1 MPTPKSEVRSLK
13 PHFDQ
18 DCRPMPSPRVTFF
31 DDVQVVPQY
40 EQLRNALLQENYAL
54 HLTKPL
60 AFWTLPTDRRL
71 PLILINRTLGELLQI
86 PFEELCRTPSIG
98 EKKIQSFITL
108 LTRAVNTKMEDIP
121 DSSLPVTTGTS
132 SNLFLEENEM
142 LSDSADVS
150 EIQWQK
156 WQAIIVDKGL
166 THERLGQLCST
177 LSELT
182 RVIWNNTLGDYCD
195 KTLTEMR
202 DIRTHGEKRV
212 TAILKIFHCVCAIV
226 SKVESSKHLVTRLIP
241 KDINHVETWSLKTL
255 NKRGTPN
262 KADIEANYI
271 KPLLVQLKIDATD
284 QICRLAENRIGL
296 HEDVTSIR
304 QAARSLGLAR
314 ARIYQLLN
322 EINDILMVRWPNG
335 RLITSLLRNKFL
347 YESKERQHND
357 PEFAKFHAAA
367 ELFFPWG
374 RREDADDDY
383 FFQFMNMS
391 EELAAGYED
400 MPSPSEDET
409 LVAPQKSNRNTWDDD
424 AAPDENHLFPAR

>member
-1 MPTPKSEVRSLK
+1 
-13 PHFDQ
+13 
-18 DCRPMPSPRVTFF
+18 MPSPRVTFF
-31 DDVQVVPQY
+31 EDIQVVPQY
-40 EQLRNALLQENYAL
+40 EQLRNALLQEQYAL

-86 PFEELCRTPSIG
+86 PFDELCRTPSIG

-108 LTRAVNTKMEDIP
+108 LTRAVNTNVEDIP
-121 DSSLPVTTGTS
+121 DSALPLKADS
-132 SNLFLEENEM
+132 SSTLFLEEN
-142 LSDSADVS
+142 DSFTDSTFVS

-156 WQAIIVDKGL
+156 WQAVILEKGL
-166 THERLGQLCST
+166 ANEKLGRLCPS

-195 KTLTEMR
+195 KTLVEMR
-202 DIRTHGEKRV
+202 EIRTHGEKRV

-226 SKVESSKHLVTRLIP
+226 NKVENSKHLIARLVP
-241 KDINHVETWSLKTL
+241 KDIDRVETWSLQVL
-255 NKRGTPN
+255 NKRGTPH

-271 KPLLVQLKIDATD
+271 RPLLEQLKIDATE

-296 HEDVTSIR
+296 QGEVTSIR
-304 QAARSLGLAR
+304 QAARALGLAR

-322 EINDILMVRWPNG
+322 EINDILMVRWPYG

-347 YESKERQHND
+347 YEAKERQHND
-357 PEFAKFHAAA
+357 PEFARFHAAA

-391 EELAAGYED
+391 EELANGYED
-400 MPSPSEDET
+400 EPSRLEEET
-409 LVAPQKSNRNTWDDD
+409 LVAPKKTGRDAWDDD
-424 AAPDENHLFPAR
+424 ADRDGKLSLPAR

>member
-1 MPTPKSEVRSLK
+1 
-13 PHFDQ
+13 
-18 DCRPMPSPRVTFF
+18 MPSPRVTFF
-31 DDVQVVPQY
+31 EDVQVVPQY
-40 EQLRNALLQENYAL
+40 EQLRNALLQEKYAL
-54 HLTKPL
+54 HLSKPL

-71 PLILINRTLGELLQI
+71 PLILINRTLGELLQV

-98 EKKIQSFITL
+98 EKKIQSFLTL
-108 LTRAVNTKMEDIP
+108 LIRAVNTKMEDIP
-121 DSSLPVTTGTS
+121 DSSLPVTTDTS
-132 SNLFLEENEM
+132 STLFLEENEN
-142 LSDSADVS
+142 LSDSTYVS

-156 WQAIIVDKGL
+156 WQAIILEKRL
-166 THERLGQLCST
+166 TNEKLGRLCPT

-195 KTLTEMR
+195 KTLIEMR
-202 DIRTHGEKRV
+202 EIRTHGEKRV
-212 TAILKIFHCVCAIV
+212 TAILKIFHCVCSIV
-226 SKVESSKHLVTRLIP
+226 SKVENSKHLMMRLIP
-241 KDINHVETWSLKTL
+241 RDIDRVETWSLQTL
-255 NKRGTPN
+255 NRRGTPG

-271 KPLLVQLKIDATD
+271 MPLLSQLKIDATD

-304 QAARSLGLAR
+304 QAARALGLAR

-347 YESKERQHND
+347 YEAKERQHND
-357 PEFAKFHAAA
+357 PEFARFHAAA

-374 RREDADDDY
+374 RREDAGDDY

-391 EELAAGYED
+391 EELANGYED
-400 MPSPSEDET
+400 LPSSLGDET
-409 LVAPQKSNRNTWDDD
+409 LVIPKKTGRDTWNDSSE
-424 AAPDENHLFPAR
+424 PDGNHSFPAR

>member
-1 MPTPKSEVRSLK
+1 
-13 PHFDQ
+13 
-18 DCRPMPSPRVTFF
+18 MPSPRVTFF
-31 DDVQVVPQY
+31 EDVQVVPQY
-40 EQLRNALLQENYAL
+40 EQLRNALLQEKYAL

-98 EKKIQSFITL
+98 EKKIQSFLTL
-108 LTRAVNTKMEDIP
+108 LARAVNTKKEDIP
-121 DSSLPVTTGTS
+121 DSSFPVTS
-132 SNLFLEENEM
+132 DDASPLFLEENDP

-156 WQAIIVDKGL
+156 WRAIILHKGL
-166 THERLGQLCST
+166 THEKLGLLCPT
-177 LSELT
+177 LNELT

-212 TAILKIFHCVCAIV
+212 TAILKIFHCICAIV
-226 SKVESSKHLVTRLIP
+226 SKLENSKHLVTRLIP
-241 KDINHVETWSLKTL
+241 TDIHHVETWSLKTL

-271 KPLLVQLKIDATD
+271 LPLLAQLRIDATD

-296 HEDVTSIR
+296 REDVTSIR
-304 QAARSLGLAR
+304 QAARTLCLAR

-347 YESKERQHND
+347 YESKDHQHND
-357 PEFAKFHAAA
+357 PEYAQFHTAA

-383 FFQFMNMS
+383 FYQFMNMS
-391 EELAAGYED
+391 EELAAGYEEESSQFD
-400 MPSPSEDET
+400 DET
-409 LVAPQKSNRNTWDDD
+409 LAAPNNTMRNVWDDNT
-424 AAPDENHLFPAR
+424 APDGNHSFPAR